1 MVERVGHAA
10 SPPPALRLRRL
21 KTPKRSH
28 DSEKTARGNSLTG
41 ATRRKAH
48 QWQVGQK
55 VGGGKRGLWHKMASM
70 IAGKAMSNPAVQK
83 MAKDKMGAASAQ
95 ME

>member
-1 MVERVGHAA
+1 MIRRRSEEDSKGQLTHRCHA
-10 SPPPALRLRRL
+10 
-21 KTPKRSH
+21 TQSH
-28 DSEKTARGNSLTG
+28 
-41 ATRRKAH
+41 H
-48 QWQVGQK
+48 WQVGQK

>member
-1 MVERVGHAA
+1 VCVCVR
-10 SPPPALRLRRL
+10 RRRL

-48 QWQVGQK
+48 HWQVGQK